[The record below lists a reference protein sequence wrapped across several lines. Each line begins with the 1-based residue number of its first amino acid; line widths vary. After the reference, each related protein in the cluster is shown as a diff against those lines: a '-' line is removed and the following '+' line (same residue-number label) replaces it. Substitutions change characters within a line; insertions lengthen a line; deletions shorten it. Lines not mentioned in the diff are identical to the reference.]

1 MANKPDLKLLANI
14 PVVVRF
20 PFAQNGGCDPSWSGP
35 SKQDPSKM
43 RYAYTVEVGADQP
56 QYTAGEHSMF
66 TSESMKGLIDN
77 AGLSSDTWIQLAH
90 LDVSGKHTLEA
101 HVYNAKADDGKGA
114 WVRVPDPGPAA
125 PAGAEGASSG
135 PAAGQRAAAATR
147 SAAPS
152 QASPT
157 ETMADLV
164 VLMGQCLELAD
175 ALWTDHFNSV
185 EERALDGD
193 AAGAIER
200 LDYSSERIRMA
211 MALFIDCRRSGIK
224 AVAPTLPTP
233 NDNPPGSTEA
243 DDLPF

>member
-1 MANKPDLKLLANI
+1 MANKPDLKLIANI

-101 HVYNAKADDGKGA
+101 HVWNSEADGGKGA
-114 WVRVPDPGPAA
+114 WDRVPDPGPAA

-135 PAAGQRAAAATR
+135 PAAGQRAAA
-147 SAAPS
+147 PS

-164 VLMGQCLELAD
+164 ELMGQCLELAD
-175 ALWTDHFNSV
+175 ALWTDHF
-185 EERALDGD
+185 EDRALDGD
-193 AAGAIER
+193 TAGAIER
-200 LDYSSERIRMA
+200 MG
-211 MALFIDCRRSGIK
+211 MTLFIDCRRSGIK

-233 NDNPPGSTEA
+233 NDNPPGAKED